1 MKKRLQILIVA
12 AGIVGSIFA
21 FNTAPRLL
29 DLSPLFG
36 SPESLT
42 YIDMPTAIIRGGGV
56 LLLAIVAFAGVTFM
70 IKDD

>member
-1 MKKRLQILIVA
+1 MKKRLQILIVL

-21 FNTAPRLL
+21 FNTTPRLL

-36 SPESLT
+36 PPESLT
-42 YIDMPTAIIRGGGV
+42 YIDMPRAIIRGGRV